1 MNTTP
6 NYPVQIVDGLGLNLE
21 QRLYV
26 IANAGGGFSCFGFDN
41 CFAEARHL
49 AGLMHLPEPDAALIG
64 TRECYAL
71 HRSLIAGYAKHP
83 ASKKT
88 WYRPGTPAKVAKI
101 LEAARA
107 SYEDFREQGT
117 MLRVFYGCTETGRDY
132 CEEFSTVGYV
142 SRSMGPMRVPLL
154 IEPLLDDE
162 RNITAGCFGDAI
174 NTAGIVRIIDV
185 RRAQEVYR
193 ASNYVLPQFRLGEAG
208 GAIKPA
214 RVAVLRTDQAEP
226 AVQAYFDT
234 EEQAAQWIAFMQGHR
249 VHQEFRTA
257 RQAREELEPAS

>member
-6 NYPVQIVDGLGLNLE
+6 TNPVQLGDGLGLNLE
-21 QRLYV
+21 QRLYI

-41 CFAEARHL
+41 CFAEVKHL
-49 AGLMHLPEPDAALIG
+49 ACLMKLPEPDASMLG

-71 HRSLIAGYAKHP
+71 HRSLVGQYATHP
-83 ASKKT
+83 VSKKT
-88 WYRPGTPAKVAKI
+88 WYRPGTPAKIAKI

-117 MLRVFYGCTETGRDY
+117 MLRLFYGCTKTGRDY
-132 CEEFSTVGYV
+132 CEQFSTVGFV

-162 RNITAGCFGDAI
+162 RNITTGSFGDAI
-174 NTAGIVRIIDV
+174 NTAGIVRIVDV

-193 ASNYVLPQFRLGEAG
+193 ANNYVLPQFRLGEASG
-208 GAIKPA
+208 SVK
-214 RVAVLRTDQAEP
+214 P
-226 AVQAYFDT
+226 AVQAYLDT
-234 EEQAAQWIAFMQGHR
+234 EEQAAQWIAFMQGFR